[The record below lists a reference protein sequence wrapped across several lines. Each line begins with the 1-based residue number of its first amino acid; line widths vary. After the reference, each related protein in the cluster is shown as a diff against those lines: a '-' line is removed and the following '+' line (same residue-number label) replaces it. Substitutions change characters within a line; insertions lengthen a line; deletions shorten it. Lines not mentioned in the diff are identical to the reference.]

1 MIDRLVHISL
11 VFFCRVVVCLC
22 SIIILTLGLGFGR
35 HARTQ
40 LIGKPHVMMHVFAS
54 LMLSRVVVV
63 VVQNQRSCVR
73 QDFRVVLLYLSR
85 VGLLGWCLC
94 W

>member
-1 MIDRLVHISL
+1 M
-11 VFFCRVVVCLC
+11 
-22 SIIILTLGLGFGR
+22 LTLGLGFGR

-54 LMLSRVVVV
+54 LMLSRIVVVV
-63 VVQNQRSCVR
+63 VVVGQNQRSCVR
-73 QDFRVVLLYLSR
+73 QDFRVVLLYLSC